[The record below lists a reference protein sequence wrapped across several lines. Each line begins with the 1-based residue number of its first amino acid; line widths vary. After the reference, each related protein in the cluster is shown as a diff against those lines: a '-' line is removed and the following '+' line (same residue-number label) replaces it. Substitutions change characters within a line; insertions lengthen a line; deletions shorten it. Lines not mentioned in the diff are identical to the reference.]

1 MRETASMQLFMI
13 HGSFKVNF
21 KVVVVDNSE
30 QHKDFPVINKFNY
43 LLNDYLNITPY
54 PYIEIDIRNRE
65 DKKNGGNAFKK
76 MSMGRRDTFS
86 FLVKLTQLE
95 RNLTSD
101 NGLFFY
107 NAEGEL
113 VVNSDKATEMT
124 IIHENNSNHIEF
136 RPIVVP
142 SKDSNKVYEGV
153 LVSFGR
159 NWDNYTY
166 LTTSEVQYLLY
177 ELKRLDFSSLTL
189 QLINTYLLTKEM
201 ETKKIEAKKKEP
213 ISEEKEEEILDEKP
227 RLFFKNNKPTI
238 PEI

>member
-1 MRETASMQLFMI
+1 MRETATMQLFQI

-30 QHKDFPVINKFNY
+30 LKKDFPIINKFNY

-65 DKKNGGNAFKK
+65 DKKNGGNTVKK
-76 MSMGRRDTFS
+76 MTMGKRDTFI
-86 FLVKLTQLE
+86 FIGRLILLE
-95 RNLTSD
+95 RNLTTD

-107 NAEGEL
+107 NEDGEL
-113 VVNSDKATEMT
+113 KVNNEKATDMS
-124 IIHENNSNHIEF
+124 IMYENNSNHLEM

-142 SKDSNKVYEGV
+142 TRDSNKVYEGV
-153 LVSFGR
+153 LVTFGR

-166 LTTSEVQYLLY
+166 LTTDEVRYLLY
-177 ELKRLDFSSLTL
+177 ELRRLDFSSVTL
-189 QLINTYLLTKEM
+189 QLINTYLLSKEV
-201 ETKKIEAKKKEP
+201 ESKTLVPKALP
-213 ISEEKEEEILDEKP
+213 PVQEEKEEEIIDEKKSV
-227 RLFFKNNKPTI
+227 FIQNKQTI

>member
-1 MRETASMQLFMI
+1 MRETATMQLFQI

-30 QHKDFPVINKFNY
+30 LKKDFPIINKFNY

-65 DKKNGGNAFKK
+65 DKKNGGNTAKK
-76 MSMGRRDTFS
+76 MTMGRRDTFI
-86 FLVKLTQLE
+86 FIGRLILLE
-95 RNLTSD
+95 RNLTTD

-107 NAEGEL
+107 SEDGEL
-113 VVNSDKATEMT
+113 KVDNEKATDMS
-124 IIHENNSNHIEF
+124 IMYENNSNHLEM

-142 SKDSNKVYEGV
+142 TRDSNKVYEGV
-153 LVSFGR
+153 LVTFGR

-166 LTTSEVQYLLY
+166 LTTDEVRYLLY
-177 ELKRLDFSSLTL
+177 ELRRLDFSSVTL
-189 QLINTYLLTKEM
+189 QLINTYLLSKEM
-201 ETKKIEAKKKEP
+201 ESKTLVPKALP
-213 ISEEKEEEILDEKP
+213 PVQEEKEEEIIDEK
-227 RLFFKNNKPTI
+227 KSVIIQNKQEI